1 MESTRARRRI
11 IMTQADIKD
20 TVEVVAVNAT
30 GIGISLT
37 NIDEVLRTAILLGTL
52 IFTIFRIV
60 KVVKEWRNG

>member
-1 MESTRARRRI
+1 
-11 IMTQADIKD
+11 MTQADIKD

-30 GIGISLT
+30 VIGISLT

-52 IFTIFRIV
+52 IFTIVRIV

>member
-1 MESTRARRRI
+1 MDRRI
-11 IMTQADIKD
+11 RIMTQADIKD

-52 IFTIFRIV
+52 IFTIVRIV

>member
-1 MESTRARRRI
+1 
-11 IMTQADIKD
+11 MTKVDIKD

-37 NIDEVLRTAILLGTL
+37 NIDEILRTAILLGTL

-60 KVVKEWRNG
+60 KVVKEWRKSKK

>member
-1 MESTRARRRI
+1 
-11 IMTQADIKD
+11 MTQADIKD

-52 IFTIFRIV
+52 IFTIFRIF
-60 KVVKEWRNG
+60 KVIKEWRNG